1 MRSTLAVCV
10 ALAGAVLSFSGPARA
25 AGAIVS
31 TPERGTYIY
40 MTHRPS
46 SGFAADLA
54 MSDCMG
60 KFGSGCRVLM
70 AYGSGCM
77 AIAQSHDSSHH
88 SGWAV
93 KGFPGQAQEW
103 ALAQCEK
110 YGAPCT
116 VDVARCE

>member
-1 MRSTLAVCV
+1 MRSTLACCV
-10 ALAGAVLSFSGPARA
+10 AFAGAALSLGSHAQA

-31 TPERGTYIY
+31 TPVRGTYIY

-46 SGFAADLA
+46 PGYAADLA

-60 KFGSGCRVLM
+60 KFGGGCRVLM

-93 KGFPGQAQEW
+93 KGSPGQAQEW
-103 ALAQCEK
+103 AVAQCEK

-116 VDVARCE
+116 LDVARCE